1 MDRAKVI
8 IAGIGIGLPV
18 GFALYM
24 LWTVTG
30 SMSAVMYGG
39 IFLAAAGLLFWSG
52 AAIMDR
58 RDKR

>member
-1 MDRAKVI
+1 
-8 IAGIGIGLPV
+8 
-18 GFALYM
+18 
-24 LWTVTG
+24 
-30 SMSAVMYGG
+30 MSAVMYGG